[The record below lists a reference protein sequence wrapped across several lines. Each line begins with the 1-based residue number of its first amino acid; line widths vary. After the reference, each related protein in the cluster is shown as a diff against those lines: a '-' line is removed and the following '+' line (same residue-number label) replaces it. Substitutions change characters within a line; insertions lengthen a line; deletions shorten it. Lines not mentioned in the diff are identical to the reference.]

1 MKQFALLLFFLLLPS
16 PGPYAQAPFY
26 QGKTIT
32 LIVGSG
38 AGTAYDMYGRL
49 LANHIGKHIPGNPNV
64 MVQNMPA
71 AGGMVAAN
79 FVYEVAKPDGLTIVS
94 INPAHYFNQLQ
105 GSKEVKFDWT
115 KFTWLASSDKSEH
128 MLYMR
133 ADAPYKTIQDVRKA
147 TEPPKCGATGTGTS
161 GHYIPRML
169 EEALG
174 TKFTIVT
181 GYAGGNEI
189 DLATERNEVVCRSF
203 TTAAYFAREP
213 YHTWRK
219 KNFVRILLQTGHKR
233 DPRLPE
239 TPLLSDL
246 MDEFKTSDLGRRV
259 VTVMLG
265 SGELGRPIV
274 THPATPPER
283 TKILREA
290 FMKSMADPALLAD
303 ATKNKLEITPVSG
316 EELTKIAK
324 EVIEQPPEVVER
336 IKKILAQMKTVS
348 NLGLFDLWLK
358 SRLRNPVHQNQ
369 SRTKVPLGRHGS

>member
-1 MKQFALLLFFLLLPS
+1 M
-16 PGPYAQAPFY
+16 
-26 QGKTIT
+26 
-32 LIVGSG
+32 
-38 AGTAYDMYGRL
+38 
-49 LANHIGKHIPGNPNV
+49 
-64 MVQNMPA
+64 
-71 AGGMVAAN
+71 
-79 FVYEVAKPDGLTIVS
+79 
-94 INPAHYFNQLQ
+94 
-105 GSKEVKFDWT
+105 
-115 KFTWLASSDKSEH
+115 
-128 MLYMR
+128 
-133 ADAPYKTIQDVRKA
+133 QDIRKA

-203 TTAAYFAREP
+203 TTGAYFAREP

-246 MDEFKTSDLGRRV
+246 MDEFKTSELGRRV

-283 TKILREA
+283 TKVLREA
-290 FMKSMADPALLAD
+290 FGKSMADPALLEEA
-303 ATKNKLEITPVSG
+303 AKNKLEITPVSG
-316 EELTKIAK
+316 EELAKIAK
-324 EVIEQPPEVVER
+324 SVIDQPPEVIER
-336 IKKILAQMKTVS
+336 IKKILAQ
-348 NLGLFDLWLK
+348 
-358 SRLRNPVHQNQ
+358 
-369 SRTKVPLGRHGS
+369 

>member
-1 MKQFALLLFFLLLPS
+1 MQIFLISLSLFLFAS
-16 PGPYAQAPFY
+16 GAARAQAPYY

-38 AGTAYDMYGRL
+38 TGTAYDIYARL
-49 LANHIGKHIPGNPNV
+49 QANYIGKYIPGNPSV
-64 MVQNMPA
+64 VAQNMPA
-71 AGGMVAAN
+71 AGGIVAAN
-79 FVYEVAKPDGLTIVS
+79 YVYGVAKPDGLTLAS
-94 INPAHYFNQLQ
+94 INPAHYFNQIR
-105 GSKEVKFDWT
+105 GNKEIKFDWT

-147 TEPPKCGATGTGTS
+147 LEAPKCGATGTGTS

-203 TTAAYFAREP
+203 TTAAYFGREP

-219 KNFVRILLQTGHKR
+219 KNFVRILLQTGEKR
-233 DPRLPE
+233 DPRLPDS
-239 TPLLSDL
+239 PLLSDL
-246 MDEFKTSDLGRRV
+246 MNEFKTSPLSRRV

-274 THPATPPER
+274 THPATPADR
-283 TKILREA
+283 TKILRDA

-303 ATKNKLEITPVSG
+303 ASKLNLEITAVSG

-324 EVIEQPPEVVER
+324 EVIDQPPEVLDR
-336 IKKILAQMKTVS
+336 IRKILS
-348 NLGLFDLWLK
+348 E
-358 SRLRNPVHQNQ
+358 
-369 SRTKVPLGRHGS
+369 

>member
-1 MKQFALLLFFLLLPS
+1 MIFAALLVALLIFPL
-16 PGPYAQAPFY
+16 GELRAQSTFY

-38 AGTAYDMYGRL
+38 AGTAYDMYARL
-49 LANHIGKHIPGNPNV
+49 LGNYIGKHIPGNPTV
-64 MVQNMPA
+64 LVQNMPA
-71 AGGMVAAN
+71 AGGLVAAN
-79 FVYEVAKPDGLTIVS
+79 YVYGVAKPDGLTVAS

-105 GSKEVKFDWT
+105 GNKEVKFDWT

-133 ADAPYKTIQDVRKA
+133 TDAPYKTIQDVRKA
-147 TEPPKCGATGTGTS
+147 SEPPKCGATGTGTS

-219 KNFVRILLQTGHKR
+219 KGFVRILMQTGEKK
-233 DPRLPE
+233 DPRLPD
-239 TPLLSDL
+239 TPLLGDL
-246 MDEFKTSDLGRRV
+246 MNEFKTPELGRRV

-274 THPATPPER
+274 TTPGLPADR
-283 TKILREA
+283 VKILRDG
-290 FMKSMADPALLAD
+290 FMKSMNDPALRAD
-303 ATKNKLEITPVSG
+303 ATKNRLEITPVSG
-316 EELTKIAK
+316 DELTKIARD
-324 EVIEQPPEVVER
+324 VIEQPPEVVER
-336 IKKILAQMKTVS
+336 IKKILAQ
-348 NLGLFDLWLK
+348 
-358 SRLRNPVHQNQ
+358 
-369 SRTKVPLGRHGS
+369 

>member
-1 MKQFALLLFFLLLPS
+1 MIFAALLAMLLLFPGSDLP
-16 PGPYAQAPFY
+16 AQSTFY

-32 LIVGSG
+32 FIVGSG
-38 AGTAYDMYGRL
+38 AGAAYDMYGRL
-49 LANHIGKHIPGNPNV
+49 LANHISKYIPGNPGV
-64 MVQNMPA
+64 VVQNMPA
-71 AGGMVAAN
+71 AGGIVAAN
-79 FVYEVAKPDGLTIVS
+79 YTYGVAKPDGLTVTS
-94 INPAHYFNQLQ
+94 INPAHYFNQIQ
-105 GSKEVKFDWT
+105 GNKEIKFDWP

-133 ADAPYKTIQDVRKA
+133 SDAPFKSIDDIRKA
-147 TEPPKCGATGTGTS
+147 TEAPKCGATGTGTS

-189 DLATERNEVVCRSF
+189 DLATERNEIVCRSF

-219 KNFVRILLQTGHKR
+219 KNFVRILLQTGHRK
-233 DPRLPE
+233 DPRLPD

-246 MDEFKTSDLGRRV
+246 MNEYKTSDLGRRV

-274 THPATPPER
+274 AHPATPPDR
-283 TKILREA
+283 TKILRDA
-290 FMKSMADPALLAD
+290 FIKSMNDPTLLAE
-303 ATKNKLEITPVSG
+303 ATRSKLEITPVSG
-316 EELTKIAK
+316 EELARIARD
-324 EVIEQPPEVVER
+324 VIEQPPEVVER
-336 IKKILAQMKTVS
+336 IRKILAQ
-348 NLGLFDLWLK
+348 
-358 SRLRNPVHQNQ
+358 
-369 SRTKVPLGRHGS
+369 

>member
-1 MKQFALLLFFLLLPS
+1 MKIFFGLLIVFFWS
-16 PGPYAQAPFY
+16 STAGAQAPYY

-32 LIVGSG
+32 FIVGSG
-38 AGTAYDMYGRL
+38 AGTAYDIYARL
-49 LANHIGKHIPGNPNV
+49 LGTHIGKHIPGNPGV
-64 MVQNMPA
+64 IMQNMPA
-71 AGGMVAAN
+71 AGGIVAAN
-79 FVYEVAKPDGLTIVS
+79 FVYGVVKPDGLTIAS
-94 INPAHYFNQLQ
+94 INPAHYFNQIQ
-105 GSKEVKFDWT
+105 GNKEIKFDWP
-115 KFTWLASSDKSEH
+115 KFTWIASADKSGH

-133 ADAPYKTIQDVRKA
+133 SDAPYKTIHDVRNAK
-147 TEPPKCGATGTGTS
+147 EPPKCGATGTGTS

-203 TTAAYFAREP
+203 TTQAYFSREP

-219 KNFVRILLQTGHKR
+219 KGFVRILMQTGQKK

-239 TPLLSDL
+239 TPLLREL
-246 MDEFKTSDLGRRV
+246 MDEAKTSNLGRRV

-274 THPATPPER
+274 THPATPPDR
-283 TKILREA
+283 TKVLREA

-303 ATKNKLEITPVSG
+303 AAKSNLEITPVSG

-324 EVIEQPPEVVER
+324 EVIDQPPEVLDR
-336 IKKILAQMKTVS
+336 IKKIL
-348 NLGLFDLWLK
+348 
-358 SRLRNPVHQNQ
+358 
-369 SRTKVPLGRHGS
+369 

>member
-1 MKQFALLLFFLLLPS
+1 MKKSVLLFLPLLLFPALQLS
-16 PGPYAQAPFY
+16 AQAPYY

-32 LIVGSG
+32 FIVGSG

-49 LANHIGKHIPGNPNV
+49 FANHISKHIPGNPGV
-64 MVQNMPA
+64 VVQNMPA
-71 AGGMVAAN
+71 AGGIVAAN
-79 FVYEVAKPDGLTIVS
+79 YIYGVAKPDGLTVVS
-94 INPAHYFNQLQ
+94 INPAHYFNQIQ
-105 GSKEVKFDWT
+105 GNKEIKFDWP

-133 ADAPYKTIQDVRKA
+133 SDAPFKTIQDIRKA
-147 TEPPKCGATGTGTS
+147 TEAPKCGATGTGTS

-181 GYAGGNEI
+181 GYAGGTEI

-219 KNFVRILLQTGHKR
+219 KNFVRILMQTGHKK
-233 DPRLPE
+233 DPRLPD
-239 TPLLSDL
+239 TPLLGDL

-265 SGELGRPIV
+265 SGELGRPLV
-274 THPATPPER
+274 THPATPPDR
-283 TKILREA
+283 TKLLRDA
-290 FMKSMADPALLAD
+290 FIKSMGDPALLAD
-303 ATKNKLEITPVSG
+303 AAKSNLEITAVTG
-316 EELTKIAK
+316 EELSKIAK
-324 EVIEQPPEVVER
+324 DVIEQPPEVVER
-336 IKKILAQMKTVS
+336 IKKILAQ
-348 NLGLFDLWLK
+348 
-358 SRLRNPVHQNQ
+358 
-369 SRTKVPLGRHGS
+369 

>member
-1 MKQFALLLFFLLLPS
+1 MRFAFLLTALLLLPAS
-16 PGPYAQAPFY
+16 PSGAQSTFY
-26 QGKTIT
+26 QGKTVT

-38 AGTAYDMYGRL
+38 AGTAYDMYARL
-49 LANHIGKHIPGNPNV
+49 LGNHIGKYIPGNPSV
-64 MVQNMPA
+64 VIQNMPA

-79 FVYEVAKPDGLTIVS
+79 YVYGVAKPDGLTIAS

-105 GSKEVKFDWT
+105 GNKEVKFDWT

-133 ADAPYKTIQDVRKA
+133 ADAPFKSIQDIRKA
-147 TEPPKCGATGTGTS
+147 TEAPKCGATGTGTS

-219 KNFVRILLQTGHKR
+219 KNFVRILMQTGHKK
-233 DPRLPE
+233 DPRLPD
-239 TPLLSDL
+239 TPLLSEL
-246 MDEFKTSDLGRRV
+246 MDEYKTSDLGRRV

-274 THPATPPER
+274 TTPGLPPER
-283 TKILREA
+283 SKILRDA
-290 FMKSMADPALLAD
+290 FMKSMSDPVLLAE
-303 ATKNKLEITPVSG
+303 ATKSRLEITAVSG

-324 EVIEQPPEVVER
+324 DVIEQPPEVVER
-336 IKKILAQMKTVS
+336 IKKILAQ
-348 NLGLFDLWLK
+348 
-358 SRLRNPVHQNQ
+358 
-369 SRTKVPLGRHGS
+369 

>member
-1 MKQFALLLFFLLLPS
+1 MKKSFWLLIWFLLPLADLH
-16 PGPYAQAPFY
+16 AQAPFY

-38 AGTAYDMYGRL
+38 AGTAYDIYARL
-49 LANHIGKHIPGNPNV
+49 LGSYVGKHLPGNPSV
-64 MVQNMPA
+64 LVQNMPA
-71 AGGMVAAN
+71 AGGLVAAN
-79 FVYEVAKPDGLTIVS
+79 FVYGVAKPDGLTLAS

-105 GSKEVKFDWT
+105 GNKEVKFDWP

-133 ADAPYKTIQDVRKA
+133 ADAPYKTLQEVRKA
-147 TEPPKCGATGTGTS
+147 SQPPKCGATGTGTS

-219 KNFVRILLQTGHKR
+219 KSFVRILMQTGQKR

-274 THPATPPER
+274 THPATPSDR
-283 TKILREA
+283 TKMLRDA
-290 FMKSMADPALLAD
+290 FMKGMSDPALLEEA
-303 ATKNKLEITPVSG
+303 KQKKLEITPVSG
-316 EELTKIAK
+316 EELGKIARD
-324 EVIEQPPEVVER
+324 VIEQPPDVVER
-336 IKKILAQMKTVS
+336 IKKILAQ
-348 NLGLFDLWLK
+348 
-358 SRLRNPVHQNQ
+358 
-369 SRTKVPLGRHGS
+369 

>member
-1 MKQFALLLFFLLLPS
+1 MKKFVWLFVLALLFPTANLPAQT
-16 PGPYAQAPFY
+16 PYY

-32 LIVGSG
+32 FIVGSG

-49 LANHIGKHIPGNPNV
+49 LANHISKHIPGNPGV
-64 MVQNMPA
+64 IVQNMPA
-71 AGGMVAAN
+71 AGGIVAAN
-79 FVYEVAKPDGLTIVS
+79 YAYGIAKPDGLTVVS
-94 INPAHYFNQLQ
+94 INPAHYFNQIQ
-105 GSKEVKFDWT
+105 GNKEIKFDWP

-133 ADAPYKTIQDVRKA
+133 SDAPFKTIQDIRKA
-147 TEPPKCGATGTGTS
+147 TEAPKCGATGTGTS

-219 KNFVRILLQTGHKR
+219 KNFVRILMQTGHKK
-233 DPRLPE
+233 DPRLPD
-239 TPLLSDL
+239 TPLLGDL

-274 THPATPPER
+274 THPATPPDR
-283 TKILREA
+283 TKILRDA

-303 ATKNKLEITPVSG
+303 AAKSNLEITAVTG
-316 EELTKIAK
+316 EELSKIARD
-324 EVIEQPPEVVER
+324 VIEQPVDVVER
-336 IKKILAQMKTVS
+336 IKKILAQ
-348 NLGLFDLWLK
+348 
-358 SRLRNPVHQNQ
+358 
-369 SRTKVPLGRHGS
+369 

>member
-1 MKQFALLLFFLLLPS
+1 MIAIILLLLVFDRAELFAKT
-16 PGPYAQAPFY
+16 PYY

-32 LIVGSG
+32 FIVGSG
-38 AGTAYDMYGRL
+38 AGTAYDMYSRL
-49 LANHIGKHIPGNPNV
+49 LANHIGKHIPGNPAV
-64 MVQNMPA
+64 IVQNMPA

-79 FVYEVAKPDGLTIVS
+79 FVYGVAKPDGLTVVS

-105 GSKEVKFDWT
+105 GSKEVQFDWT

-133 ADAPYKTIQDVRKA
+133 ADAPYKTIQDIRKA

-181 GYAGGNEI
+181 GYTGGNEL
-189 DLATERNEVVCRSF
+189 DLATERNEVVCRTF

-219 KNFVRILLQTGHKR
+219 KNFVRVLMQTGHKR
-233 DPRLPE
+233 DPRLPD

-246 MDEFKTSDLGRRV
+246 MDEFKTADLGRRV

-274 THPATPPER
+274 THPATPPDR

-303 ATKNKLEITPVSG
+303 AAKSNLEITAVSG
-316 EELTKIAK
+316 EELAKIAK
-324 EVIEQPPEVVER
+324 EVIDQPPEVVER
-336 IKKILAQMKTVS
+336 IKKILAQ
-348 NLGLFDLWLK
+348 
-358 SRLRNPVHQNQ
+358 
-369 SRTKVPLGRHGS
+369 